1 MQIFDELLAE
11 IESVPTIDI
20 STQISA
26 DAPAAANLSDIALSG
41 EIRTELRAIGVSP
54 EILENSNRKKA
65 LVEVV
70 IHLPKISNTTAY
82 WCLTQ
87 ILSDLYA
94 EGEAID
100 NGNLDELWNK
110 VEKTASDPNWTA
122 AVLDRAG
129 VSKVLLNCDWKRKL
143 PAASDKFAPVL
154 RLDSLINEPHTSRT
168 LDRLGEVTEQPVYEV
183 ADLKKAITNLF
194 RRAKEAGVVAAA
206 ASFEPMV
213 DFELGSRDAADRIIS
228 MTLLGQKADRDDRRA
243 IRSYV
248 MDLVLTECA
257 EHAMP
262 FQLMLGLRRKPNE
275 EIISAFEPGM
285 LSMYTSLFSRHS
297 QVKFDVI
304 AANETLAHELA
315 VISRNYRNV
324 YLSGYWMYLM
334 FPTHIRKMIRERVE
348 MLPMT
353 KSCGFL
359 SDATCVE
366 WVYGKS
372 KLIRRE
378 LAFALSQMVSEG
390 YISRETAVQVARY
403 YLYENPKRIY
413 RID

>member
-1 MQIFDELLAE
+1 MQIFNELLAE
-11 IESVPTIDI
+11 IESIPTIDI
-20 STQISA
+20 SA
-26 DAPAAANLSDIALSG
+26 NLHPDAPAAANLSDIALSG
-41 EIRTELRAIGVSP
+41 EIQTELRAIGVSS
-54 EILENSNRKKA
+54 EILENQNRKKA
-65 LVEVV
+65 LTEIVM
-70 IHLPKISNTTAY
+70 HLPKISNTTTY
-82 WCLTQ
+82 WCLMQ
-87 ILSDLYA
+87 ILSDLYT
-94 EGEAID
+94 ENGAID
-100 NGNLDELWNK
+100 NGNLDNLWAK
-110 VEKTASDPNWTA
+110 VEQTAADPNWATT
-122 AVLDRAG
+122 VLDRAK
-129 VSKVLLNCDWKRKL
+129 VSKVFLNCDWNRKL
-143 PAASDKFAPVL
+143 PSASNMFAPVL
-154 RLDSLINEPHTSRT
+154 RLDTLINDSHMSKT
-168 LDRLGEVTEQPVYEV
+168 LDKLGEVTEQPVYEV
-183 ADLKKAITNLF
+183 ADLKKAITGLF
-194 RRAKEAGVVAAA
+194 RKAREAGIVAVA
-206 ASFEPMV
+206 ASFEPMI
-213 DFELGSRDAADRIIS
+213 DFEPGSRDAADRIIS
-228 MTLLGQKADRDDRRA
+228 MALLGQKANREDRKA

-248 MDLVLTECA
+248 MDLVLAECA
-257 EHAMP
+257 EHGMP
-262 FQLMLGLRRKPNE
+262 FQLMLGLRRKPGE
-275 EIISAFEPGM
+275 EYISAFEPSM

-304 AANETLAHELA
+304 TANETLAHELA

-378 LAFALSQMVSEG
+378 LAFALSQMISEG
-390 YISRETAVQVARY
+390 YITRETALQVARY